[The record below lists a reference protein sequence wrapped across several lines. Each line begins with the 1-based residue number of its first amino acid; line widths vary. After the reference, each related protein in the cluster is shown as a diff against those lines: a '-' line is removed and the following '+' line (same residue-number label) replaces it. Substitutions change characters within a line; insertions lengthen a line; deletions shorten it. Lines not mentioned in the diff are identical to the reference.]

1 MSIDPVAYARE
12 VLAAEAK
19 AVESLQALVGESFAR
34 AARAVLECPGKV
46 VVTGMGKP
54 GLVGAKISAT
64 LASTGTPSL
73 SLHPAEAIHGDL
85 GRVGRSDVV
94 LVLSN
99 SGETEEIV
107 KLLPALRKIGARII
121 GVTGGVESTLA
132 RHSDVVLNIGRIDE
146 ACPNG
151 LAPTASTTAM
161 LAIGDALAMT
171 VARLRNFSVE
181 DYAFFHPGGSLGRK
195 LMKVDEIMRR
205 GVELTVVPETATVRE
220 TMIRMNHT
228 PRRPGAA
235 CIVDKVESA
244 VLVGI
249 FTDGDLARHVEK
261 QSALD
266 GKVSDVMCRS
276 PKTVPSGALASDALK
291 LLRDN
296 KIDQVPVV
304 ASGGRLV
311 GLVDVQDLLA
321 TGVV

>member
-1 MSIDPVAYARE
+1 MSIDPIAYARE
-12 VLAAEAK
+12 VIAAEAK
-19 AVESLQALVGESFAR
+19 AVASLQGLIDDAFVQ
-34 AARAVLECPGKV
+34 AAQSILECQGKV

-54 GLVGAKISAT
+54 GLIGAKISAT

-73 SLHPAEAIHGDL
+73 SMHPAEAIHGDL
-85 GRVGRSDVV
+85 GRVVRRDVV

-107 KLLPALRKIGARII
+107 KLLPALRKIGARIV
-121 GVTGGVESTLA
+121 GVTGRPESSLA
-132 RHSDVVLNIGRIDE
+132 RYSDIVLHIGRIDE

-181 DYAFFHPGGSLGRK
+181 DYAFFHPGGALGRK

-205 GVELTVVPETATVRE
+205 DAELTVVPMSATVRE

-235 CIVDKVESA
+235 CIVDSLEKRT
-244 VLVGI
+244 LVGI
-249 FTDGDLARHVEK
+249 FTDGDLARFVEK
-261 QSALD
+261 HASLD
-266 GKVSDVMCRS
+266 EKVSEVMCRS
-276 PKTVPSGALASDALK
+276 ARTIASGALASDALK

-296 KIDQVPVV
+296 RIDQVPVID
-304 ASGGRLV
+304 ATGRIV